1 MSGETIELNLEFPPG
16 LLAELSY
23 EAERRGLT
31 LDQLITFWLENDLR
45 TIRDT
50 EERYRK
56 AGYVEVKT

>member
-1 MSGETIELNLEFPPG
+1 MSGDTIELNLEFPPG

-23 EAERRGLT
+23 EAERRNIT

-50 EERYRK
+50 EGR
-56 AGYVEVKT
+56 

>member
-1 MSGETIELNLEFPPG
+1 MTTETIELNLEFPPG

-31 LDQLITFWLENDLR
+31 LDQLVTFWLENDLQ

-50 EERYRK
+50 E
-56 AGYVEVKT
+56 GQ